1 MAAHELELYV
11 FMNCPYCMRVFRYM
25 EEAGIEIPLI
35 DVNADDKARAHLRE
49 VGGKVQVPCLFID
62 GVPMYESLDIIEWL
76 KENVAGDA
84 GADFTASDADEF
96 PTGSACM
103 IPRD

>member
-1 MAAHELELYV
+1 MAAQNLELFV

-25 EEAGIEIPLI
+25 DEAGIEIPLL
-35 DVNADDKARAHLRE
+35 DVNNDDEARARLLE

-62 GVPMYESLDIIEWL
+62 GEPMYESLDIIEWL
-76 KENVAGDA
+76 KENVAGEA
-84 GADFTASDADEF
+84 GKDFTASDSDPL

-103 IPRD
+103 LPKD

>member
-1 MAAHELELYV
+1 MNGHELELYV

-25 EEAGIEIPLI
+25 EEAGIEIPLF
-35 DVNADDKARAHLRE
+35 DVNADDEARARLKE

-76 KENVAGDA
+76 KENVAGEAGKDFTVNEEDGFPA
-84 GADFTASDADEF
+84 GA
-96 PTGSACM
+96 ACM
-103 IPRD
+103 LPRE